1 MFQVQPLSQQDPR
14 WKNILL
20 GNDKTSTI
28 GTFGCLVTCLTM
40 VGNAY
45 GANETPASLNDKM
58 KSAGG
63 FQGGLVIPAVL
74 PAVVSQVHFN
84 RFQLC
89 ENPPA
94 PLSDIEATL
103 ASGGQVIVEVDYS
116 PAAGLQSHWV
126 ILLGKSGNDYVIQDP
141 WPFPVDAN
149 QVLLTQRFG
158 FAGPP
163 QNIIKGVI
171 WIDAAQPQ
179 PQPQPIPKTIPTS
192 GFAVYPTVDGLALRQ
207 QPFIAEN
214 NLIIRLPLQEKLYVA
229 EDTNAAQAKIGVQGK
244 WIQVIETQKGY
255 QGYVAGWYVA
265 ANPQPTPAPTPPP
278 APTPAP
284 APSPAPTPSPQ
295 PLPAPGQP
303 GALIVYALSDG
314 LALRSQPVIGDTT
327 LIRREPLNAQLL
339 ILEPAV
345 QAQSKLGVVNQWLQ
359 VQDIL
364 GVQGYVAA
372 WYVSTNPQL
381 PLGVAPVP
389 SPALDPSPDKL
400 VVRSNIDNLAL
411 RTQPVIADS
420 TLIKRYPLPSDFLS
434 LEPVSPGLAKIGQT
448 GQWLNVQTID
458 GQQGYVAAWYVG
470 QCPLAGQP

>member
-1 MFQVQPLSQQDPR
+1 MIQVQPLSQQDPR
-14 WKNILL
+14 WKNNLL

-28 GTFGCLVTCLTM
+28 GTFGCLLTCLTM
-40 VGNAY
+40 VSDAY

-63 FQGGLVIPAVL
+63 YQGALIIPAVL
-74 PAVVSQVHFN
+74 PAVLPQVHFN
-84 RFQLC
+84 RFQSC
-89 ENPPA
+89 ENTPA
-94 PLSDIEATL
+94 PLTDIDATL
-103 ASGGQVIVEVDYS
+103 SNGGQVIVEVDYS

-141 WPFPVDAN
+141 WPYPVDAG
-149 QVLLTQRFG
+149 QVLLTRRFG
-158 FAGPP
+158 FAG
-163 QNIIKGVI
+163 QLQTIIKGAI

-179 PQPQPIPKTIPTS
+179 PQPQPVPKTIPTS
-192 GFAVYPTVDGLALRQ
+192 GFAIYPTVDGLALRQ

-214 NLIIRLPLQEKLYVA
+214 NLIIRLPLQEKLYVS
-229 EDTNAAQAKIGVQGK
+229 EDANAAQAKIGAQGQ
-244 WIQVIETQKGY
+244 WIQVIETQNGY
-255 QGYVAGWYVA
+255 QGYVAAWYVA
-265 ANPQPTPAPTPPP
+265 ANPQPAPAPTPPP

-284 APSPAPTPSPQ
+284 SPAPTPP
-295 PLPAPGQP
+295 PVPPPAPGQP

-314 LALRSQPVIGDTT
+314 LALRSQPVISDTT

-339 ILEPAV
+339 ILEPVA
-345 QAQSKLGVVNQWLQ
+345 QAQVKLGLVSQWLQ

-364 GVQGYVAA
+364 GDQGYVAA

-381 PLGVAPVP
+381 PLGVAPIP

-411 RTQPVIADS
+411 RSQPLIADS

-434 LEPVSPGLAKIGQT
+434 LEPVNQGLAKIGQS

-458 GQQGYVAAWYVG
+458 GNQGYVAAWYVG